1 MVSGFAAAGT
11 HPFNPNVIP
20 LLAYISGPILS
31 LSVGTQNGDQSSTGC
46 VFVMK
51 NTLETTQLIENTSDS
66 VQSIESTSQTVQ
78 VLKDTTNSVPFM
90 EYSQNSFKNFNL
102 L

>member
-1 MVSGFAAAGT
+1 MVSGFATAGT

-31 LSVGTQNGDQSSTGC
+31 QSVGTQNGDQSSTGC

-90 EYSQNSFKNFNL
+90 EYSQNSSKNFNL